1 MIIMASCPE
10 CKNEV
15 EKPKKTWIYGRFE
28 VKAYTCNK
36 CGTEFREYFR
46 DGKKSFTLKKRGGP
60 GVYIKVSFVSVT
72 DIKQYVYCPRIVYF
86 DRVLHATPIFGSQQE
101 ESKELHEEYVKK
113 ELRRKD
119 AVYYSPEFV
128 GAEKLLFTSLSS
140 SALGLQGNVDCIIKT
155 VRGEYVP
162 VEYKNMISNMGK
174 VCMQHKYQ
182 LVGYALL
189 VEDYFRTVV
198 KRGVVNY
205 IPEALILQF
214 EITPTMKSYVKRVLG
229 HIKRIIRD
237 EELLPIRVAKQK
249 CGGGCGHKQICQ
261 QS

>member
-1 MIIMASCPE
+1 M
-10 CKNEV
+10 
-15 EKPKKTWIYGRFE
+15 KKTKE
-28 VKAYTCNK
+28 S
-36 CGTEFREYFR
+36 REDKWLR
-46 DGKKSFTLKKRGGP
+46 RKQKLPISD
-60 GVYIKVSFVSVT
+60 IAEDFVSVT

-101 ESKELHEEYVKK
+101 DSKELHEDYVKK

-128 GAEKLLFTSLSS
+128 GAEKLLFVSFSS
-140 SALGLQGNVDCIIKT
+140 STLGLQGNVDCMIKT
-155 VRGEYVP
+155 ASGEYAP
-162 VEYKNMISNMGK
+162 VEYKNMNSDKGR

-182 LVGYALL
+182 LVGYAMLI
-189 VEDYFRTVV
+189 EDSFKTVV
-198 KRGVVNY
+198 KRGFVNY
-205 IPEALILQF
+205 IPETLILQF

-237 EELLPIRVAKQK
+237 EELPPIRVAKHK
-249 CGGGCGHKQICQ
+249 CAGGCGHKQTCL